1 MSVSPLSLT
10 PSAITAQLRA
20 AGCVFAEDEA
30 ELLTSTARTPADLAA
45 MVDRRVAGLPLEQV
59 LGWAEFY
66 GLRVTLDPG
75 VFVPR
80 RRSEL
85 LAAQAIDLARRTLA
99 TATGSPAAG
108 AGAPARG
115 GGRPAAA
122 SGGPAAGL
130 RVVVV
135 DLCCGSG
142 ALGAAVATA
151 LSTPATEER
160 AAIAGPAEV
169 HTDGRRPAE
178 AQVGDPYLA
187 GTPATDAHLTE
198 TQANEPHPAET
209 PVNDPCRVGTHSDNA
224 HPARTRTG
232 DPRPVE
238 SRIGDGSPVELHAVD
253 LDPVAVRCARGNLA
267 PVGGRVHQGDLYE
280 PLPERLRG
288 RVGVLLASPPY
299 VPTGA
304 IGLLPAEA
312 REHEPLLA
320 LDGGADGLDIVRRVI
335 AGAPLWLAPGGHL
348 LVETSERQA
357 ADTAEAMARAGLT
370 PRVTTSDELYATVVT
385 GTR

>member
-10 PSAITAQLRA
+10 PSAITARLRA

-30 ELLTSTARTPADLAA
+30 ELLTSTARTPADLAV

-59 LGWAEFY
+59 LGWAEFC
-66 GLRVTLDPG
+66 GLRVTLVPG

-80 RRSEL
+80 RRSEF

-99 TATGSPAAG
+99 DGAAG
-108 AGAPARG
+108 PVPDAGG
-115 GGRPAAA
+115 PAAA
-122 SGGPAAGL
+122 SGGLAAGRRL
-130 RVVVV
+130 VVV

-142 ALGAAVATA
+142 ALGAAVAAA
-151 LSTPATEER
+151 LSTPAAEER
-160 AAIAGPAEV
+160 AVDGDMHAGG
-169 HTDGRRPAE
+169 GR
-178 AQVGDPYLA
+178 L
-187 GTPATDAHLTE
+187 
-198 TQANEPHPAET
+198 AET
-209 PVNDPCRVGTHSDNA
+209 
-224 HPARTRTG
+224 RTA
-232 DPRPVE
+232 
-238 SRIGDGSPVELHAVD
+238 DGSPVELHAAD
-253 LDPVAVRCARGNLA
+253 LDPVAVRCARRNLA
-267 PVGGRVHQGDLYE
+267 PAGGHVHQGDLYE

-288 RVGVLLASPPY
+288 RIGVLLASPPY
-299 VPTGA
+299 VPTDA

-357 ADTAEAMARAGLT
+357 ANTAEAMARAGLT
-370 PRVTTSDELYATVVT
+370 PRVTHSDELYATVVT